1 MGPGESREKVK
12 STRRS
17 SDDLRATVDAY
28 LRKKGLHSTKRRSL
42 ILDEFLTSHEHVTLD
57 EMAARVKARDASV
70 GFTTVYR
77 TLRLLVECGVA
88 EEHQFGDRMT
98 RYELKSGDAHHDH
111 LICTECGRIIEFQE
125 PRIEA
130 LQDAVAARFGFR
142 ERTHKLEIYGECAQ
156 CLAKGGQTRV
166 AATRRSSGVA
176 SGVPNR
182 PRTTPRN
189 RKSMPNDPPRP
200 RRRH

>member
-1 MGPGESREKVK
+1 MGPGESREKGK
-12 STRRS
+12 STRHS

-42 ILDEFLTSHEHVTLD
+42 ILDEFLTSSEHVTLD

-98 RYELKSGDAHHDH
+98 RYELKSRGAHHDH

-130 LQDAVAARFGFR
+130 LQDAVA
-142 ERTHKLEIYGECAQ
+142 
-156 CLAKGGQTRV
+156 GGPTRV
-166 AATRRSSGVA
+166 VSRSPTRPRA
-176 SGVPNR
+176 KPPNR
-182 PRTTPRN
+182 KTV
-189 RKSMPNDPPRP
+189 PNDPTRQ
-200 RRRH
+200 RRRS